1 MVLDF
6 FLSYS
11 YTIPT
16 LLAPFCYLDL
26 QLSSSDTANV
36 EVLPPAL
43 VLPKTRL
50 TLRMVT
56 SRRSHRY
63 PQPHLS
69 TNGWPPLQ
77 SSPHLSSSLQH
88 PATRRSLSS
97 LKRM

>member
-6 FLSYS
+6 FLSSS

-16 LLAPFCYLDL
+16 LLAPFCHPEP

-43 VLPKTRL
+43 VPPKTQL
-50 TLRMVT
+50 TPKMAP
-56 SRRSHRY
+56 SRRSHHC
-63 PQPHLS
+63 PQPLLS
-69 TNGWPPLQ
+69 TNGWLPLR

-88 PATRRSLSS
+88 PATRPSLSS